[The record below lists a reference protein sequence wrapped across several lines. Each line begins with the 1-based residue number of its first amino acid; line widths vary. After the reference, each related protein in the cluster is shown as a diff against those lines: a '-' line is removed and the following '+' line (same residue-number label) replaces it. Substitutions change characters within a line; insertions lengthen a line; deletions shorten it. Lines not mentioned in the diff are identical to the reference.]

1 MPSVTEAPLS
11 ITQAAGEVRLCAD
24 QRASQEL
31 ARKQNSRVLALLTS
45 VIAFFVTALLAF
57 LITLFLAFLL
67 TLLVTL
73 GVSFGISAVIGIFGG
88 PGRWRRDCV
97 IRRSRRVERLIGI
110 RRVSVTRRIV
120 RIRIIRIRARKEGLR
135 KKEPIPIKEEPGRHV
150 TSKSHV
156 YCAPLKAG
164 SEASTSA

>member
-1 MPSVTEAPLS
+1 
-11 ITQAAGEVRLCAD
+11 
-24 QRASQEL
+24 
-31 ARKQNSRVLALLTS
+31 
-45 VIAFFVTALLAF
+45 LAF

-73 GVSFGISAVIGIFGG
+73 RVSFRISAVIGIFGS
-88 PGRWRRDCV
+88 PGRWRRDYV

-120 RIRIIRIRARKEGLR
+120 RIGARKEGLR
-135 KKEPIPIKEEPGRHV
+135 KKEPIWKKERIREKELIREKEPIPIKEKPGRHV

-156 YCAPLKAG
+156 YSAPVKAG
-164 SEASTSA
+164 SEASASA